1 MEAVHFKPEQLNER
15 FEFSGKFKRTV
26 IYLLI
31 IGIVLLATGIILMQ
45 NPATP
50 AHSGEVTEHGE
61 HAAHQVTWFTHF
73 VANFLLVNTF
83 FFRISIGAM
92 VALMFTWLGGG
103 GWNTLIRRISEAMTQ
118 YVFVA
123 FVGFIILFG
132 LMGEIYEWVK
142 LPAGADELIDA
153 KRGYLNQGFFI
164 GRNLFFFALW
174 GTLIYLMRKWSVEED
189 TEGGLRTY
197 NRYTPLGATFII
209 SFAITYSLFSIDW
222 LKSLEPHWF
231 STIYGVYV
239 FAGTMVSSFSVLY
252 LLIVILKRNGYL
264 SYVNDNHL
272 HDVGKFMFGFS
283 VFWAYIWVSQLLLI
297 WYSNMPEEAIYYVR
311 RMGGS
316 NVILG
321 GKSWFEGYEHSHEY
335 MGYAFFFFFNI
346 IVNFVT
352 PFLVLMTRNAKRT
365 PVIVYPL
372 IFLMLLGHWNDLYLL
387 IMPGAVGNYAPS
399 FGNVLMQLGFVL
411 SFAGI
416 FLGVVFNSLS
426 KAALVPKNNPFLEES
441 VHHSTGVV

>member
-1 MEAVHFKPEQLNER
+1 MEAVHYKPEQLNER
-15 FEFSGKFKRTV
+15 FEFSGKFKKSV
-26 IYLLI
+26 VYLLI
-31 IGIVLLATGIILMQ
+31 IGVVFLITGIILTL
-45 NPATP
+45 NAPAP
-50 AHSGEVTEHGE
+50 AHDAAAHGE
-61 HAAHQVTWFTHF
+61 HAAHQATWYTHF
-73 VANFLLVNTF
+73 VANFLLANTF
-83 FFRISIGAM
+83 YFRIGMGAM
-92 VALMFTWLGGG
+92 VFLMFTWLGGG

-118 YVFVA
+118 YVYVG
-123 FVGFIILFG
+123 FVGFIILFFM
-132 LMGEIYEWVK
+132 LNEIYEWAY
-142 LPAGADELIDA
+142 LQEGIDELIDA
-153 KRGYLNQGFFI
+153 KRAFLNKGFFI
-164 GRNLFFFALW
+164 GSNLFFFILW
-174 GTLIYLMRKWSVEED
+174 GGFIYMMRKLSLQED
-189 TEGGLRTY
+189 KEGGLNTY
-197 NRYTPLGATFII
+197 NKTTPLAAGFII
-209 SFAITYSLFSIDW
+209 TFAFSYSLFSIDW

-239 FAGTMVSSFSVLY
+239 FAGTMVTSFSVLY
-252 LLIVILKRNGYL
+252 FLIVVLKRNGYL
-264 SYVNDNHL
+264 AYVNDAHL

-297 WYSNMPEEAIYYVR
+297 WYSNVPEESIYYVR

-316 NVILG
+316 NIILG
-321 GKSWFEGYEHSHEY
+321 GKSWFEGYEDSHEY

-372 IFLMLLGHWNDLYLL
+372 LFLMLLGHWNDLYLL
-387 IMPGAVGNYAPS
+387 IMPGAVGKYEGS
-399 FGNVLMQLGFVL
+399 FGNILMQLGFAL
-411 SFAGI
+411 TFAGV